1 MESLNELKRAIVA
14 DGRISTKD
22 VKLLR
27 DTFFNEEGVTKAKA
41 DFLFKLKDTI
51 NKDHLISEFNDFFVE
66 AITSFLLEG

>member
-27 DTFFNEEGVTKAKA
+27 DTFF
-41 DFLFKLKDTI
+41 KL
-51 NKDHLISEFNDFFVE
+51 V
-66 AITSFLLEG
+66 G